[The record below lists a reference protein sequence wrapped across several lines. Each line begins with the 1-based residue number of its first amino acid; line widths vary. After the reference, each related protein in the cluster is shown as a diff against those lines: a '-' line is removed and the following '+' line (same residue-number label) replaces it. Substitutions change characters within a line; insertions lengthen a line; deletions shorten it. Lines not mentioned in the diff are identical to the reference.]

1 MRTDQPPGSSAPLL
15 DARFWLDRAPQP
27 DQRFVAPGEINTFNQ
42 RVHASLGIPPVL
54 DLPDMLDAA
63 LVRELI
69 AAYRP
74 PGEACFDGVGQPL
87 GAAYWG
93 HLAGAVRLPDAGQVP
108 VRFGLAIRR
117 TSVRAFP
124 TRDIVTTRPGEILL
138 DRLQETTIDLG
149 WPVAAVA
156 ISADE
161 RWLFCLTPLY
171 WGWVAAADIARTERD
186 TAVAFARP
194 ARWAT
199 VTASRIAIGLPAGG
213 AVQAQMG
220 TRLPLLGQDT
230 LGMRVLVPQPGA
242 DGSAVLVEGLI
253 SAGARDAVEGDLP
266 CTPRT
271 VLTQAFCTLGEP
283 YAWGGSRGGMFG
295 RDCSRLVM
303 DAYAVTGVRLPRNT
317 GQQAAVCR
325 AVVTFDGDLA
335 ADERRAL
342 LAERV
347 PVGAILTMPG
357 HVMLYLGA
365 PDGEPFVIHATQS
378 SGYDG
383 VVVSDLSLGAGTE
396 AGRLLDRL
404 ASAVVVSG

>member
-1 MRTDQPPGSSAPLL
+1 MRIDHPSGVSRALL
-15 DARFWLDRAPQP
+15 DARFWLDRAPEP
-27 DQRFVAPGEINTFNQ
+27 DAPFVAPSEINAFNQ

-54 DLPDMLDAA
+54 DLPDTLDAA
-63 LVRELI
+63 RVRELI

-74 PGEACFDGVGQPL
+74 PGVTCFDGVGQPL
-87 GAAYWG
+87 GADYWER
-93 HLAGAVRLPDAGQVP
+93 LAAAVRLPDVDQVP

-117 TSVRAFP
+117 ANVRAFP

-138 DRLQETTIDLG
+138 DRLQETTIDPG

-156 ISADE
+156 RSADE
-161 RWLFCLTPLY
+161 SWLFCLTPLY
-171 WGWVAAADIARTERD
+171 WGWVAAADIAWTDRD
-186 TAVAFARP
+186 TAAAFTRP

-199 VTASRIAIGLPAGG
+199 VTASRIAIGLSAGG

-220 TRLPLLGQDT
+220 TRFPLLGQDA
-230 LGMRVLVPQPGA
+230 LGMRVLVPQRAA
-242 DGSAVLVEGLI
+242 DGSAMLVEGLI
-253 SAGARDAVEGDLP
+253 PDVAQDAVEGDLP

-271 VLTQAFCTLGEP
+271 VLTQAFRALGEP
-283 YAWGGSRGGMFG
+283 YAWGGARGGMFG

-317 GQQAAVCR
+317 GQQAAACR

-342 LAERV
+342 LTERV

-365 PDGEPFVIHATQS
+365 LDGEPFVIHATQS

-383 VVVSDLSLGAGTE
+383 VVVSDLLLGAGTE

>member
-69 AAYRP
+69 AAFRP

-171 WGWVAAADIARTERD
+171 WGWVAAADIAWTERD

-271 VLTQAFCTLGEP
+271 VLTQAFRTLGEP